1 MSKNKILLTALS
13 AVLATA
19 ILAACTP
26 ATAPATTPT
35 GESTAAG
42 TVNTTPTTP
51 ATGSPQSA
59 TPEAPAVN
67 SATTPYSAAEIAA
80 HNSPTDCWVAA
91 SGQVYDI
98 TDFLAKHKSPLDQ
111 YCGQTTEFEA
121 AYTAQHGNSKTDI
134 LAGYQIGVLQ

>member
-1 MSKNKILLTALS
+1 MHSKKFLLTALS
-13 AVLATA
+13 PVLTTA

-26 ATAPATTPT
+26 
-35 GESTAAG
+35 
-42 TVNTTPTTP
+42 PTTP
-51 ATGSPQSA
+51 ATRSPQSA

-67 SATTPYSAAEIAA
+67 SATTPYSAAQIAT
-80 HNSPTDCWVAA
+80 HNSPADCWVAA

-121 AYTAQHGNSKTDI
+121 AFTRQHGSSKLDV
-134 LAGYQIGVLQ
+134 LAAYQIGILQ